1 MEQLK
6 TWILTELPNYDKWWK
21 KANGETF
28 VKSAETLHKL
38 GVPTDTIKKIL
49 DGLYWTVSGEYGC

>member
-1 MEQLK
+1 
-6 TWILTELPNYDKWWK
+6 LTELPNYDKWWK